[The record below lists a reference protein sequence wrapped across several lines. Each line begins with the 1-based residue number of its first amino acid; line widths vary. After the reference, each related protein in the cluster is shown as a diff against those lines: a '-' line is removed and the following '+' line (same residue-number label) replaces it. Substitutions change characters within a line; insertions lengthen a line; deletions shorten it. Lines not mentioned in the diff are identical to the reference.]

1 MDFIKKHGINGN
13 ALKIIAALTMLID
26 HIGYIFFPEIDLL
39 RILGRIS
46 FPIFAFMIAEGCEY
60 TKNKLRYFL
69 TIFLLGA
76 FCQLVY
82 FIVDGSVYLG
92 ILITFSL
99 SIVAIYALQNLKRSI
114 VAKKNIV
121 ISSLLF
127 ITVIGAIYVLNV
139 FAHVDYHF
147 FGCMAPLFASIFRK
161 PKLSTSKIW
170 QKLDN
175 NLIHVIML
183 AICLVFVWLSSEQK
197 QIYALLAIP
206 FLLLYSGKKGKLNLK
221 YFFYIFYPAH
231 LAILQGIAVLL
242 Y

>member
-39 RILGRIS
+39 RIIGRIS

-82 FIVDGSVYLG
+82 FIIDGSMYLG
-92 ILITFSL
+92 VLITFSL

-175 NLIHVIML
+175 NVLHVIML
-183 AICLVFVWLSSEQK
+183 AICLVLVWLSSGQK

-221 YFFYIFYPAH
+221 YFFYIFYPVH
-231 LAILQGIAVLL
+231 LAVLQGIAFLL

>member
-69 TIFLLGA
+69 TVFLLGA

-82 FIVDGSVYLG
+82 FIVDGSTYLG

-99 SIVAIYALQNLKRSI
+99 SIVAIYALQILKRSI

-183 AICLVFVWLSSEQK
+183 AICLVFVWLSSGQK

-206 FLLLYSGKKGKLNLK
+206 ILLLYSSKKGKLNLK

>member
-1 MDFIKKHGINGN
+1 
-13 ALKIIAALTMLID
+13 MLID

-39 RILGRIS
+39 RIIGRIS

-82 FIVDGSVYLG
+82 FIVDRSMYLG

-161 PKLSTSKIW
+161 PKSSTSKIW

-175 NLIHVIML
+175 NLIHVSML
-183 AICLVFVWLSSEQK
+183 AICLVFVWLSSGQK

-221 YFFYIFYPAH
+221 YFFYIFYPVH
-231 LAILQGIAVLL
+231 LAVLQGIAVLMK
-242 Y
+242 

>member
-1 MDFIKKHGINGN
+1 M
-13 ALKIIAALTMLID
+13 
-26 HIGYIFFPEIDLL
+26 
-39 RILGRIS
+39 
-46 FPIFAFMIAEGCEY
+46 
-60 TKNKLRYFL
+60 
-69 TIFLLGA
+69 IFLLGA

-82 FIVDGSVYLG
+82 FIVDGSMYLG
-92 ILITFSL
+92 ILISFSL

-175 NLIHVIML
+175 NVLHVIML
-183 AICLVFVWLSSEQK
+183 AICLVLVWFSSGQK
-197 QIYALLAIP
+197 QLYALLAIP

-221 YFFYIFYPAH
+221 YFFYIFYPVH
-231 LAILQGIAVLL
+231 LAVLQGIAVLL

>member
-13 ALKIIAALTMLID
+13 ALKIIATLTMLID

-39 RILGRIS
+39 RIIGRIS

-82 FIVDGSVYLG
+82 FIVDGRTYLE

-161 PKLSTSKIW
+161 PKLSNSKIW

-175 NLIHVIML
+175 NLLHVIML
-183 AICLVFVWLSSEQK
+183 AICLVFVWLSSGQK

-206 FLLLYSGKKGKLNLK
+206 ILLLYSGKKGKLNLK
-221 YFFYIFYPAH
+221 YFFYIFYPVH
-231 LAILQGIAVLL
+231 LAVLQGIAFLL

>member
-26 HIGYIFFPEIDLL
+26 HIGYIFFSEIDLL
-39 RILGRIS
+39 RIIGRIS

-82 FIVDGSVYLG
+82 FIIDGSVYLG

-99 SIVAIYALQNLKRSI
+99 SIVAIYALQNLKNAI
-114 VAKKNIV
+114 LKKKNII

-127 ITVIGAIYVLNV
+127 IVVIGAIYVLNV

-147 FGCMAPLFASIFRK
+147 FGCMAPFFASIFRK

-170 QKLDN
+170 QTLDN
-175 NLIHVIML
+175 NVLHVFML
-183 AICLVFVWLSSEQK
+183 SICLMFVWLSSGQK

-206 FLLLYSGKKGKLNLK
+206 FLLLYSGKKGELNLK
-221 YFFYIFYPAH
+221 YFFYIFYPVH
-231 LAILQGIAVLL
+231 LAVLQGIAVLL